1 MMLHREEHAMSLRKD
16 VLLAFAVTLL
26 VAFAFDSAAAQA
38 KKDSTWG
45 EPVDLK
51 PLMIPPVR
59 PFLPPNSIITPG
71 PASSGSYSSSPLN
84 DPTRDQATPGLRLT
98 IPSR

>member
-1 MMLHREEHAMSLRKD
+1 MSLRKMSLRKA
-16 VLLAFAVTLL
+16 VLLAFAVALI
-26 VAFAFDSAAAQA
+26 VAFAPDSAAAQSRS
-38 KKDSTWG
+38 KSEWG

-51 PLMIPPVR
+51 PLMVPPVR
-59 PFLPPNSIITPG
+59 PFLPPNSILTPG
-71 PASSGSYSSSPLN
+71 PTNSGGSYSSSPLN